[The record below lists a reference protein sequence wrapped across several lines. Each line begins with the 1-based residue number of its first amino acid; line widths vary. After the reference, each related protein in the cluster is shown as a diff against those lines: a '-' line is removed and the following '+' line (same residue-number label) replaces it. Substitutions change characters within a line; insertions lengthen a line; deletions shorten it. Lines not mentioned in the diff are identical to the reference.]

1 MRCERLPDRLR
12 PRPDLHADLYQR
24 QPAEVEVGC
33 FVDAGG
39 IELSTADRHLPPGE
53 VGGDRATV
61 HAEHGCQL
69 HERGALAVLRHQN
82 VDLLRAKEGL
92 SHPK

>member
-33 FVDAGG
+33 FVDAGR
-39 IELSTADRHLPPGE
+39 IEPTAADGDLPTGE
-53 VGGDRATV
+53 VGGDRAAV
-61 HAEHGCQL
+61 HSEHGCQL
-69 HERGALAVLRHQN
+69 HERRALAVLRHQI
-82 VDLLRAKEGL
+82 VDLLG
-92 SHPK
+92 P